1 MLAYPPPI
9 SVILVVLCQALCNES
24 SAALPR
30 VLKADAFQHYVDQFN
45 RDDNELYVQ
54 HIPNAAAWE
63 FLKSNIP
70 LLDCP
75 DKEIEQIYY
84 FRWWTFRKA
93 IKQTPDGFI
102 ITEFLPNVGWAGKY
116 NSIDCAAGHHFRE
129 GRWLHDPKYL
139 DDYSRFWFRRGG
151 SPRSYSFWAADSLWS
166 RFLVTG
172 DDRLVKELLPD
183 LIANYEAWEQ
193 THRDANGLFWQI
205 DDRDG
210 MEVSIGGSG
219 YRATINTYMYG
230 DALAI
235 AADCRSVSGKN
246 DIAAQFRAKAAEIGR
261 LTQEKLWDPA
271 AQFFKVLPRGRGA
284 SSGRRSRVARLH
296 AMVLQPARSRQ
307 IGRLE
312 TDHGPARLLCPLRA
326 DNRRAA
332 ASQIRGLLPGPRV
345 PVERAELAVLDG
357 HHVDGHGQLLE
368 RLPARCG
375 QRAAITSIC

>member
-93 IKQTPDGFI
+93 IRQTPDGFI
-102 ITEFLPNVGWAGKY
+102 ITEFLPNVGWAGKH

-139 DDYSRFWFRRGG
+139 DDYARFWFRRGG
-151 SPRSYSFWAADSLWS
+151 SPRSYSFWAADSLWA

-172 DDRLVKELLPD
+172 DDRLRERVASRPGRKLRGLGADSPRCQRAVLADRRPRRHGSLHRRQRLPGD
-183 LIANYEAWEQ
+183 HQFLHVRRRPGHCRNCPAW
-193 THRDANGLFWQI
+193 
-205 DDRDG
+205 
-210 MEVSIGGSG
+210 
-219 YRATINTYMYG
+219 
-230 DALAI
+230 
-235 AADCRSVSGKN
+235 
-246 DIAAQFRAKAAEIGR
+246 
-261 LTQEKLWDPA
+261 
-271 AQFFKVLPRGRGA
+271 
-284 SSGRRSRVARLH
+284 SGRRTSPRNSAPRRR
-296 AMVLQPARSRQ
+296 RS
-307 IGRLE
+307 G
-312 TDHGPARLLCPLRA
+312 G
-326 DNRRAA
+326 
-332 ASQIRGLLPGPRV
+332 
-345 PVERAELAVLDG
+345 
-357 HHVDGHGQLLE
+357 
-368 RLPARCG
+368 
-375 QRAAITSIC
+375 